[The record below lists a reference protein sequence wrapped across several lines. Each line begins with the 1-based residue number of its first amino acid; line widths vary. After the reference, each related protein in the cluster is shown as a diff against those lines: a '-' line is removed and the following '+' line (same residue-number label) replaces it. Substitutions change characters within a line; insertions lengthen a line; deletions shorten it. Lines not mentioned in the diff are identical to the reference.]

1 MQKLLAF
8 LVFIFC
14 ALTLY
19 LTSSNTGMKW
29 VTRDRYS
36 RIGAL
41 GADKYLYG
49 DLYGLTYLSTF
60 KKVKDTNFVSMP
72 AIDQKANSDTAKL
85 FILGDS
91 YLYSFFKEDPRYY
104 VGINQVQF
112 IRWSVANP
120 VEIIPYKNK
129 KNILLIESVE
139 RNILGLFNL
148 NSVKARLER
157 AEAINA
163 ELTMRQKIAFVA
175 FEIDRVIKE
184 NVYHNSLE
192 ANIEFAWFNFGFWE
206 PIKEFKADFNL
217 NFFGRVDKEVA
228 ISKDQNFLY
237 LAETIDP
244 AHVGSSFSD
253 VSEAQIKTQVSELNA
268 IQDYYKAKGFNEV
281 IFSIIPNPVSVLKT
295 ENRPDNQLIQRIKS
309 HPDFKGKL
317 IDVTEDL
324 SKNATSNFFTSD
336 SHWNQRGAKIWLDQ
350 FNAQLKSSVY
360 LGN

>member
-1 MQKLLAF
+1 MQKLFAF

-19 LTSSNTGMKW
+19 LTSSNMGMKW
-29 VTRDRYS
+29 ITRDRYS
-36 RIGAL
+36 RVGAF

-49 DLYGLTYLSTF
+49 DLYGLTYLSKF

-72 AIDQKANSDTAKL
+72 AIVQKANSDTAML

-104 VGINQVQF
+104 VGINEVQF

-120 VEIIPYKNK
+120 VEINPSKNK

-139 RNILGLFNL
+139 RNMSGLFNL
-148 NSVKARLER
+148 YSVKARLDR
-157 AEAINA
+157 AEAVQS
-163 ELTMRQKIAFVA
+163 ELNTRQKIAF
-175 FEIDRVIKE
+175 FTSEIDRVIKE
-184 NVYHNSLE
+184 NLYHQSLE

-206 PIKEFKADFNL
+206 PLKEFKADFNL

-237 LAETIDP
+237 LAETINP
-244 AHVGSSFSD
+244 NNPGSSFSD
-253 VSEAQIKTQVSELNA
+253 ISEAQINTQVSELNA
-268 IQDYYKAKGFNEV
+268 IQDYYKAKGFDEV
-281 IFSIIPNPVSVLKT
+281 LFSIIPNPVSVLKT
-295 ENRPDNQLIQRIKS
+295 ENRPDNHLIQRIKS

-317 IDVTEDL
+317 IDATEDL
-324 SKNATSNFFTSD
+324 SKNANSNFFISD

-350 FNAQLKSSVY
+350 FNTQLKSSVY

>member
-49 DLYGLTYLSTF
+49 DLYGLTYLSKF
-60 KKVKDTNFVSMP
+60 KKAKDTNFVSLP

-120 VEIIPYKNK
+120 VEIIPSKNK

-139 RNILGLFNL
+139 RNMLGLFNL
-148 NSVKARLER
+148 NSVKARLDR

-175 FEIDRVIKE
+175 SEIDRVIKE

-206 PIKEFKADFNL
+206 PLKEFKADFNL

-237 LAETIDP
+237 LAETINP

-253 VSEAQIKTQVSELNA
+253 ISEAQIKTQVIELNA
-268 IQDYYKAKGFNEV
+268 IQDYYKAKGFDEV

-295 ENRPDNQLIQRIKS
+295 ENKPDNHLVQRIKS

-317 IDVTEDL
+317 MDATEYL
-324 SKNATSNFFTSD
+324 SKNAASNFFTSD

-350 FNAQLKSSVY
+350 FNTQLKSSVY

>member
-49 DLYGLTYLSTF
+49 DLYGLTYLSKF
-60 KKVKDTNFVSMP
+60 KKVKDTNFVSLP

-120 VEIIPYKNK
+120 VEIIPSKNK

-139 RNILGLFNL
+139 RNMLGLFNL
-148 NSVKARLER
+148 NSVKARLDR
-157 AEAINA
+157 AEVINA

-175 FEIDRVIKE
+175 SEIDRVIKE

-206 PIKEFKADFNL
+206 LFKEFKADFNL

-237 LAETIDP
+237 LAETINP

-295 ENRPDNQLIQRIKS
+295 ENKPDNHLVQRIKS

-317 IDVTEDL
+317 MDAMEDL
-324 SKNATSNFFTSD
+324 SKNAASNFFTSD

-350 FNAQLKSSVY
+350 FNTQLKSSVY

>member
-1 MQKLLAF
+1 MQKLLACIG
-8 LVFIFC
+8 FIFC

-19 LTSSNTGMKW
+19 LTSSNMGMKW
-29 VTRDRYS
+29 ITQDRYN

-49 DLYGLTYLSTF
+49 DLYGLTYLSKF
-60 KKVKDTNFVSMP
+60 KKVKDTNFVALP
-72 AIDQKANSDTAKL
+72 AIDQKANSDTTSL

-112 IRWSVANP
+112 IRWSVVNP
-120 VEIIPYKNK
+120 VEINPSKNK

-139 RNILGLFNL
+139 RNMSGLFNL
-148 NSVKARLER
+148 SSVKARLDR
-157 AEAINA
+157 VEAINP
-163 ELTMRQKIAFVA
+163 EINTRQKIAF
-175 FEIDRVIKE
+175 FTSEIDRFIKE
-184 NVYHNSLE
+184 NLYHQSLE

-206 PIKEFKADFNL
+206 PLKEFKADFNL

-237 LAETIDP
+237 LAETLN
-244 AHVGSSFSD
+244 AANSGSSFSD
-253 VSEAQIKTQVSELNA
+253 ISEAQIKTQVTELNA
-268 IQDYYKAKGFNEV
+268 IQDYYKARGFDEV

-309 HPDFKGKL
+309 HPEFKGKL
-317 IDVTEDL
+317 MDATRDL
-324 SKNATSNFFTSD
+324 SKNAASNFFTSD

-350 FNAQLKSSVY
+350 LNSQLK
-360 LGN
+360 N